1 MKKVVIISWAVVIF
15 SCSTDVKND
24 TQNDV
29 QANETVVTE
38 TVTPTE
44 EMVGEETT
52 SLELQ
57 YLEKGVVEL
66 GGDDYSYFYVFY
78 DREENEYQF
87 YEANKEALQL
97 LEDKT
102 NYGKWYKVLLSS
114 ADVNNAKIVG
124 MEMLETKKDDK
135 EMLYGSWISATDPN
149 VKKIV
154 EIDKNSK
161 LGENDKGTYID
172 IQQSS
177 STWRYY
183 YKIVSDTL
191 YVSVS
196 PKFEGIEQRRKGD
209 KLIRYQK

>member
-1 MKKVVIISWAVVIF
+1 
-15 SCSTDVKND
+15 
-24 TQNDV
+24 
-29 QANETVVTE
+29 
-38 TVTPTE
+38 
-44 EMVGEETT
+44 
-52 SLELQ
+52 
-57 YLEKGVVEL
+57 
-66 GGDDYSYFYVFY
+66 
-78 DREENEYQF
+78 
-87 YEANKEALQL
+87 
-97 LEDKT
+97 
-102 NYGKWYKVLLSS
+102 KWFKVLLSS

-124 MEMLETKKDDK
+124 MEMFETKKDDK

-209 KLIRYQK
+209 KLIKYQK